1 MSETVQEADRS
12 HLQQKIDTVLLVF
25 MNAFAHRSGYGQS
38 FVDVGIQLYRDAP
51 RHSFQNP
58 RKFCEWFKDE
68 IRRCDASMSRL
79 PNVYNWLRRICQV
92 GKPQGLCQVF
102 RQRNG
107 IPELVRGTH
116 HPMAVNIPPQCF
128 NNKNHFLFF
137 FIFLMSKGILI
148 KDICK

>member
-79 PNVYNWLRRICQV
+79 PNFHTTGYEEFARLRDRKACAKYFAREMEYQSLFV
-92 GKPQGLCQVF
+92 EPT
-102 RQRNG
+102 
-107 IPELVRGTH
+107 IPW
-116 HPMAVNIPPQCF
+116 Q
-128 NNKNHFLFF
+128 
-137 FIFLMSKGILI
+137 
-148 KDICK
+148 